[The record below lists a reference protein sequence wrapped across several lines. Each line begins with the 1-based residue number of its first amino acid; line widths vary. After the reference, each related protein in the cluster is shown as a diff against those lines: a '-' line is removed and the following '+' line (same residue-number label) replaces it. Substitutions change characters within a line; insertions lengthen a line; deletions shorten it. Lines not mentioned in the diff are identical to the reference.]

1 MSEAMENSHTKPAR
15 PRGSTRR
22 RMIRRGITT
31 VAAATGTTAA
41 LRPILAA
48 GQAGATAAAGAAPQA
63 GTEAALRAAP
73 GSAPGAAA
81 GATAALFDEVYRGRR
96 LQGFTSSAADAG
108 VDILIDGSPLHV
120 MRRVDGSY
128 ISLANHYQPYPTVLG
143 TARGAV
149 DVIGRAELS
158 ANAAEH
164 HHH

>member
-1 MSEAMENSHTKPAR
+1 MSEAMENGHSKPAR

-48 GQAGATAAAGAAPQA
+48 RQTDPTAAAPQA
-63 GTEAALRAAP
+63 ARQAAP
-73 GSAPGAAA
+73 GAPAATESGADV
-81 GATAALFDEVYRGRR
+81 TAALFDEVYRGRR
-96 LQGFTSSAADAG
+96 LQGFTSTAAGSG

-128 ISLANHYQPYPTVLG
+128 ISLANHYQPYTTVLG

-149 DVIGRAELS
+149 DVIGRAALS